1 MIRNQGG
8 VCISDEVQTGFGRI
22 GTHFWGFEAQDVIP
36 DIVVLGKPMGNG
48 HPIGAVVTTNE
59 IAQAFDNGMEFFSS
73 FGGNPVSCEI
83 GMAVLNVIEEEQL
96 QQNALETGNYF
107 LSLLRDLQKE
117 FPVIGDVRGSGLF
130 LGVEF
135 VKDMETL
142 EPNTELAQY
151 LKNKLREDFI
161 LVSTDGPYDNVIKM
175 KPPLCFNKRN
185 AEQVVS
191 ELANIL
197 KKF

>member
-1 MIRNQGG
+1 MIRKQGG

-22 GTHFWGFEAQDVIP
+22 GTHFWGFEAQGVVP

-48 HPIGAVVTTNE
+48 HPIGAVVTTDK
-59 IAQAFDNGMEFFSS
+59 IAEAFDNGMEFFSS

-83 GMAVLNVIEEEQL
+83 GMAVLDVIEEENL

-107 LSLLRDLQKE
+107 IHQLKEFQKE

-135 VKDMETL
+135 VKDPETL
-142 EPNTELAQY
+142 EPNTEFAQFV
-151 LKNKLREDFI
+151 KNKLRENFI

-175 KPPLCFNKRN
+175 KPPMCFNNGN
-185 AEQVVS
+185 AEKVINLLNQ
-191 ELANIL
+191 IL
-197 KKF
+197 RI